1 MRTSTF
7 ILAASA
13 ALVAAQD
20 IKPFIPQ
27 CSHKCLQDA
36 ASSAS
41 TCKIEP
47 LDGKCVCAPATF
59 EKVSGAAVGCV
70 LQACGQEVALGQ
82 VLPGVQKYCEAAL
95 AGGSGSSSAP
105 PTSAGSTSTAK
116 PTTSVTSGTPTSA
129 GSTSTAKPITSTS
142 AKPTT
147 STSSPITS
155 VKPTTGMPT
164 TTTRPSGNST
174 VTPSGKP
181 SSPAVPAGAAS
192 ASAGFV
198 GLLAAVG
205 LGLFAL

>member
-116 PTTSVTSGTPTSA
+116 P
-129 GSTSTAKPITSTS
+129 ITSTS